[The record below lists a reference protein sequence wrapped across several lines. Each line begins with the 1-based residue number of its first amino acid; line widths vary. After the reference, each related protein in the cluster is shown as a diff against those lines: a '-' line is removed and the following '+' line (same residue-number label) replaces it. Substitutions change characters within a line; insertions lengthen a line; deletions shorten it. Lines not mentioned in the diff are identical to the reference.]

1 MRGLPFLVLSLFS
14 VSIAAQSSPASAA
27 PAQSSKASEDLNG
40 IWKGT
45 LTQGPGGCYPQYSL
59 ELQINF
65 SENRIT
71 GKAYDYYDKA
81 HYVKMSFT
89 GRYNAQTHRLVLIE
103 NQVLQADIPLD
114 CQACIKTYDLNY
126 SKKGSEEELSGDWKG
141 IFSEKHTICPPGK
154 ILLKKALASD
164 FPVDIDQS
172 DTLMSLQKALHLQP
186 RDKEIIKTVTVNSP
200 QIKIELYDNAEIDH
214 DTVTVLINNKLLLY
228 RQMLTDR
235 PLTINFNAFP
245 GVEYELV
252 MYADNLGEIP
262 PNTALMMVTVGTRKM
277 EVFLSSSEQKSAA
290 VKFIYKPE

>member
-1 MRGLPFLVLSLFS
+1 L
-14 VSIAAQSSPASAA
+14 A
-27 PAQSSKASEDLNG
+27 EDLNG

-45 LTQGPGGCYPQYSL
+45 LTQGPGGCYPQYFL

-65 SENRIT
+65 SQDRIT
-71 GKAYDYYDKA
+71 GKAYDYYDKT
-81 HYVKMSFT
+81 HFVKMSFT

-114 CQACIKTYDLNY
+114 CQACIKTYDLSY
-126 SKKGSEEELSGDWKG
+126 SKKGDVEELSGDWKG
-141 IFSEKHTICPPGK
+141 IFSEKHTLCPPGK
-154 ILLKKALASD
+154 ILLTKALASD
-164 FPVDIDQS
+164 FPVDIDQN
-172 DTLMSLQKALHLQP
+172 DTLMTLQKTLHLQS
-186 RDKEIIKTVTVNSP
+186 REKELTKTVTVNSP

-262 PNTALMMVTVGTRKM
+262 PNTALMMVTAGSRKM
-277 EVFLSSSEQKSAA
+277 EVFMSSSEEKSAT
-290 VKFIYKPE
+290 VKFIYRPQ